1 MKLIYRCL
9 PVWLV
14 LALCLAPGLTLTAQ
28 AQVKIATVD
37 MRKLLNGYWKTKQA
51 NAALDARKADLR
63 KELKDMADGLD
74 KAQADYKLLLTQAS
88 DPAISEEE
96 RTRRHEALNDKTK
109 QINDSKAAFDQFSRQ
124 AEVQLQDQV
133 QRMTS
138 NLIADIQAAVG
149 AQAKISGVSMVLNGA
164 ADSVIYNKGDNDLT
178 PDVLK
183 QLNAGA
189 PIDLNPSTS
198 TNQTALPLTSPLGS
212 PTGKP

>member
-9 PVWLV
+9 PAWLV
-14 LALCLAPGLTLTAQ
+14 LALCLAPGLTLTAH

-74 KAQADYKLLLTQAS
+74 KAQADYKLMLTQAS
-88 DPAISEEE
+88 DPAISEAE
-96 RTRRHEALNDKTK
+96 RARRHEALNDKTK

-138 NLIADIQAAVG
+138 NLIADIQTAVG
-149 AQAKISGVSMVLNGA
+149 AQAKMAGVSMVLNGA
-164 ADSVIYNKGDNDLT
+164 ADVVIYNKGDNDLT
-178 PDVLK
+178 SDVLK

-198 TNQTALPLTSPLGS
+198 TNQAALPLSSPLGS